1 MTGPAVA
8 VLGAGPIG
16 LDAALACAGAG
27 LEYTVYEAGPG
38 AGTHPLRWGHV
49 RLFTPWSMNLSTRM
63 RALLPDAP
71 DGAGCPSGREL
82 AEAVLRPLASAPP
95 LAGRIRTR
103 HRVRAIG
110 RRGLLKHEQ
119 ISTPERAAAPF
130 RLLVD
135 TPDGERV
142 DHADVVL
149 DCTGTYSGPNLLGDG
164 RIPALGEPALD
175 DQIVREIPRC
185 DDEPAWQGTL
195 LLVGAGK
202 SAQTAAAGLA
212 RLPGTRVHWVVR
224 APDPDWGEVVGD
236 PLPARQELVGS
247 SRALAA
253 GENPRVLVHTGRTV
267 AALRPDGRR
276 IQVRLDPTDE
286 FTVDHVIA
294 LTGYVGDAGLYR
306 QLQVHECYATAAPMN
321 LSATLLA
328 GAGNDCLAQ
337 PAAGLDALRTP
348 EPGFFVLGAKSYGRL
363 TTFLLRTG
371 YEQVDQV
378 IGGLAGA

>member
-1 MTGPAVA
+1 MSGPDVA

-16 LDAALACAGAG
+16 VDAALACAAAG
-27 LEYTVYEAGPG
+27 LECTVYEAGPG

-49 RLFTPWSMNLSTRM
+49 RLFTPWSMNLSPRM

-95 LAGRIRTR
+95 LAGRIRTG
-103 HRVRAIG
+103 HRVRAVG
-110 RRGLLKHEQ
+110 RRGLLKHEE
-119 ISTPERAAAPF
+119 IGTPRRAATPF
-130 RLLVD
+130 RLLLD
-135 TPDGERV
+135 TPGGERV
-142 DHADVVL
+142 EHADVVL
-149 DCTGTYSGPNLLGDG
+149 DCTGTHGGPNPLGDG
-164 RIPALGEPALD
+164 GIPALGEPALGAR
-175 DQIVREIPRC
+175 IVRDIPRC
-185 DDEPAWQGTL
+185 DDAGAWRGTV

-212 RLPGTRVHWVVR
+212 RLPETRLHWVVR
-224 APDPDWGEVVGD
+224 APEPDWGEVEGD
-236 PLPARQELVGS
+236 PLPARQELVRT

-253 GENPRVLVHTGRTV
+253 GENPRVLVHTGSTV

-276 IQVRLDPTDE
+276 VRVRLDPAGE
-286 FTVDHVIA
+286 LTVDHVVA

-337 PAAGLDALRTP
+337 PVAGLDALRTP

-371 YEQVDQV
+371 YEQVDRV
-378 IGGLAGA
+378 IGELAGA